1 MHFGGECVSILLG
14 GCFLEGLL
22 AVDAFEED
30 FEEDFEEGEVGAGG

>member
-22 AVDAFEED
+22 AVDDFEAGFEED
-30 FEEDFEEGEVGAGG
+30 FEEVECGGGG